1 MCSNANSQDVRAIH
15 DESGLD
21 SVDGSQNLSHS
32 AILYAMDLK
41 LKDKVVAVTGGAKGI
56 GAAIVESCAREGA
69 IPIIIDRDA
78 VAITTL
84 QKKLHENGER
94 SEAVVVDLV
103 NSSSSSAAV
112 AEMGER
118 LGRIDALVNNAG
130 VNDAVGLERGTPE
143 EFVSSLRANL
153 VHFYAMAKAVLPFLI
168 ASRGS
173 IVNIGSKVA
182 ITGQGGTS
190 GYAAAKGAIVGLTTE
205 WAEELSKYAVRVNVV
220 IPSEVMTP
228 QYQTWLKRSSDPNH
242 EEERIASRIPLG
254 QRFTRPDEIAAAVLF
269 LLSSASATTGQEVY
283 VDGGYVHL
291 DRGLA

>member
-1 MCSNANSQDVRAIH
+1 M
-15 DESGLD
+15 
-21 SVDGSQNLSHS
+21 
-32 AILYAMDLK
+32 LYAMNLELDHN
-41 LKDKVVAVTGGAKGI
+41 VVAVTGGAKGI

-69 IPIIIDRDA
+69 VPIIIDRDEVA
-78 VAITTL
+78 VSAL
-84 QKKLHENGER
+84 QAKIREAGGR
-94 SEAVVVDLV
+94 SEAVIVDLTDFAA
-103 NSSSSSAAV
+103 SSAAV

-130 VNDAVGLERGTPE
+130 FNDAVGLEHGSPE
-143 EFVSSLRANL
+143 KFVTSLNMNL
-153 VHFYAMAKAVLPFLI
+153 VHFYAMAKAALPFLI

-190 GYAAAKGAIVGLTTE
+190 GYAAAKGAIIGLTTE
-205 WAEELSKYAVRVNVV
+205 WADELAKYGIRVNIV
-220 IPSEVMTP
+220 IPAEVMTP
-228 QYQTWLKRSSDPNH
+228 QYQTWLKRCPDPSQ
-242 EEERIASRIPLG
+242 EQARIASRIPLG

-269 LLSSASATTGQEVY
+269 LLSPTSAVNGQEVY